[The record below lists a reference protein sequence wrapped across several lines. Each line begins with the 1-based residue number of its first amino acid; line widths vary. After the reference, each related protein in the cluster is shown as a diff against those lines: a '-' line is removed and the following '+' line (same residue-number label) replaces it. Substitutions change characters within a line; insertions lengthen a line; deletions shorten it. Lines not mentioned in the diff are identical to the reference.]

1 MLLILKIAWRNLF
14 RHRGQ
19 SLVVG
24 AILFL
29 GALLMTVGNGV
40 VSGMDEGLHETVV
53 KGFTGDLVLVPDKQ
67 ESDNVFMEMMGRP
80 IEALPNFTA
89 IEKALEHHPL
99 VQSLLPIGKNMAMVI
114 NEDEGMPTYLY
125 LLGVDFGRYAK
136 MFPKTLDLKEGRVP
150 EPGKPG
156 LLLPLG
162 ARKEVYTSTNIW
174 FIPKGAKLDTAN
186 LEGDAKQHRDD
197 LSVKSSMVLLGFNA
211 DNSTTDIRLDVDG
224 LFRYRSLNTIFGSFA
239 LVDIESY
246 RQCLGYFRASER
258 TQGKVSGQDSAL
270 FALEAEGLDALFSD
284 QSALVADIP
293 AGKMPAGEKPGLGA
307 APLSVGAVAPSASPG
322 DGSVALTL
330 PTDLD
335 QGAYNLVL
343 LMLKPGAKPDAALK
357 ELNALFEREKLG
369 VRAVTWKQSLG
380 TVGSLASLI
389 KSALFVFVSFLFVVA
404 VIIIINTLSMAAMER
419 TSEIGMMRAIG
430 ARKSFVTVMFLT
442 ETALLSL
449 FFGGLGILT
458 GAVAVYAVS
467 LFRITSSNDM
477 LQLFYGGDTFRPM
490 LTPGDFVLAL
500 MQLALVSLAAVIYPL
515 WLARRMTPLDAVSK
529 E

>member
-1 MLLILKIAWRNLF
+1 VPLLLKIAWRNLF

-24 AILFL
+24 TILFL

-80 IEALPNFTA
+80 IEPLANYTA
-89 IEKALEHHPL
+89 IEKALEKHPQ
-99 VQSLLPIGKNMAMVI
+99 VQGLLPIGKNMAMVI
-114 NEDEGMPTYLY
+114 NEDDGMPTYIY
-125 LLGVDFGRYAK
+125 LLGVDFQRYAD
-136 MFPKTLDLKEGRVP
+136 MFPKTLDLKEGGLP
-150 EPGKPG
+150 ESGKPG

-162 ARKEVYTSTNIW
+162 ARKEIYRTTNIW
-174 FIPKGAKLDTAN
+174 FIPKDGKLDTSN
-186 LEGDAKQHRDD
+186 LEEDAKAHRGD

-258 TQGKVSGQDSAL
+258 TQGKVTGQDSAL
-270 FALEAEGLDALFSD
+270 FALEGEGLDALFSD
-284 QSALVADIP
+284 EAALVTELP
-293 AGKMPAGEKPGLGA
+293 AGNQPKTFDSAFDPGFGGQGHAPVPPEKPA
-307 APLSVGAVAPSASPG
+307 
-322 DGSVALTL
+322 
-330 PTDLD
+330 DLD

-343 LMLKPGAKPDAALK
+343 LMLKPGADPDAAMK
-357 ELNALFEREKLG
+357 ELNDLFKRDSLG

-380 TVGSLASLI
+380 TIGSLASLI
-389 KSALFVFVSFLFVVA
+389 KGALFVFVSFLFVVA

-430 ARKSFVTVMFLT
+430 ARKSFITYMFLT

-458 GAVAVYAVS
+458 GAVAVAVVS

-477 LQLFYGGDTFRPM
+477 LQLFFGGDTFRPL
-490 LTPGDFVLAL
+490 LTPGDFVLCL
-500 MQLALVSLAAVIYPL
+500 LQLILVSLAAVLYPL
-515 WLARRMTPLDAVSK
+515 WLARRMTPLDAVAK